1 MMPMTS
7 ASSFSVPV
15 LLKHSV
21 AKLAALVLLL
31 GTVGGSKL
39 ASQSHPS
46 AGGRSSMAL
55 VLKSTAFAP
64 GAVIPKKHTCEAAD
78 VSPALEWS
86 GPPAGTVS
94 LALIMDDPDAP
105 AGTWVHWVLWN
116 LPASAHG
123 FPEAVAKQDQL
134 DDGTRQGRNSFRKI
148 GYNGPCP
155 PPGKPHRYF
164 FRLYALDEKL
174 ELAPGASSSDLQEA
188 MKGHVLSQAEYMGT
202 YRR

>member
-1 MMPMTS
+1 MMSMIS
-7 ASSFSVPV
+7 ASDSSTP
-15 LLKHSV
+15 LILKHSV

-31 GTVGGSKL
+31 GTVGGSTV
-39 ASQSHPS
+39 AVQSHPS

-64 GAVIPKKHTCEAAD
+64 GAEIPKKHSCEAAD

-86 GPPAGTVS
+86 GSPARTVS
-94 LALIMDDPDAP
+94 FALIMDDPDAP

-116 LPASAHG
+116 LPASAYEL
-123 FPEAVAKQDQL
+123 PEAVAKQDQL
-134 DDGTRQGRNSFRKI
+134 HDGTRQGRNSFRKI

-174 ELAPGASSSDLQEA
+174 ELAPGANSADLQQA
-188 MKGHVLSQAEYMGT
+188 MKGHVLMQAEYMGA